1 MVVPAGNSLVP
12 SSPGGPAQGEREPG
26 PADQPGGVL
35 PGQGGEPGGFGDGQL
50 DGADV
55 LGEVL
60 PGAGGDGRVAER
72 DPQVSVLDLSVARVG
87 VQVAGLAV
95 AVAGGRGGKGDD
107 AGQGVADGDLAELG
121 KAGQRGVPDI
131 PSKVRIWDWSQPSTS
146 LPVLN
151 VSSTGQR
158 RPAMVM
164 KDVMVAGRF
173 SGAQHR

>member
-55 LGEVL
+55 LGAAL
-60 PGAGGDGRVAER
+60 PGAGGDGCVAER
-72 DPQVSVLDLSVARVG
+72 DTQVSVLDLSVARAG

-95 AVAGGRGGKGDD
+95 AVAGGRGGKGDN

-121 KAGQRGVPDI
+121 EGGQRGVPA
-131 PSKVRIWDWSQPSTS
+131 P
-146 LPVLN
+146 
-151 VSSTGQR
+151 
-158 RPAMVM
+158 M
-164 KDVMVAGRF
+164 
-173 SGAQHR
+173 